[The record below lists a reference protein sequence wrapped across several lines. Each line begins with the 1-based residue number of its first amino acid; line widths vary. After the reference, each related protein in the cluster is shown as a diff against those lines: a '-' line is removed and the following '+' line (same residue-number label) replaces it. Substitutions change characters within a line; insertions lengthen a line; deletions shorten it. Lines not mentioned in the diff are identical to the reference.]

1 MDINGLLKLMAEKGA
16 SDLHLRVPSPPV
28 LRINGQLMPLQDLSP
43 MATKDIEMV
52 FEYITTPEQRSTF
65 LKEMDLSF
73 TYSVPEL
80 ARFRVSVMRQR
91 GTISIAF
98 RMVPFEVLT
107 IDELGLP
114 QVCKELILE
123 PKGLILVT
131 GPNGSGRSTTIAAM
145 IDHLNE
151 NVKCNVIIIEDPIE
165 YLHGNKKCIIAQRD
179 IGDDAKSFDVA
190 LAHGLRHDPD
200 VIVVSE
206 MRDIATIATA
216 IRAAET
222 GRLVVGAIHTIG
234 AAQAVE
240 SLIDT
245 FSFDQ
250 QPQIRLQMSQVM
262 VAVLS
267 QTLLPRASGG
277 GRVAAFEI
285 MIANPEMREFIRDGK
300 TFELSEVMKHN
311 TNHGMQTLEQA
322 LAELVKMKIIT
333 KDEALMKSSYP
344 ERLREL
350 LQGRKSHV

>member
-28 LRINGQLMPLQDLSP
+28 LRINGQLIPLQDLPP
-43 MATKDIEMV
+43 MAAKDIEMV

-65 LKEMDLSF
+65 LKDMDLSF
-73 TYSVPEL
+73 SYSVPEL

-91 GTISIAF
+91 GTISITF
-98 RMVPFEVLT
+98 RIVPFKVLT

-114 QVCKELILE
+114 QVFKELILE
-123 PKGLILVT
+123 PKGLILVA
-131 GPNGSGRSTTIAAM
+131 GPNGSGRSTTIAAL

-151 NVKCNVIIIEDPIE
+151 NVKRNVIIIEDPIE
-165 YLHGNKKCIIAQRD
+165 FLHSNKKCIIAQRD
-179 IGDDAKSFDVA
+179 IGDDAVSFDIA

-200 VIVVSE
+200 VIIVSE
-206 MRDIATIATA
+206 MRDMATMETA

-222 GRLVVGAIHTIG
+222 GRLVVGAISTIG

-250 QPQIRLQMSQVM
+250 QLQIRLRLSQVM

-267 QTLLPRASGG
+267 QTLLPRASGE

-285 MIANPEMREFIRDGK
+285 MIANPEMRELIRDGK
-300 TFELSEVMKHN
+300 ILELSEVMRHN
-311 TNHGMQTLEQA
+311 VNHGMQTLEQA

-333 KDEALMKSSYP
+333 EDEALMRVSYP
-344 ERLREL
+344 ERLKEL
-350 LQGRKSHV
+350 L